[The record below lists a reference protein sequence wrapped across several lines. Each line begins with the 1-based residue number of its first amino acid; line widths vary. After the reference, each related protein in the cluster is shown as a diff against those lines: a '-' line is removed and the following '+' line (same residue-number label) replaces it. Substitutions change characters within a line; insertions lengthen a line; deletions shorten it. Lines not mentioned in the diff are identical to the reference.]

1 MKKVKK
7 KKVLLLLKTKIYYT
21 IIFKLPIDMSIVA
34 QIYTYCT
41 FILKFHVTNF

>member
-1 MKKVKK
+1 MKKIKK
-7 KKVLLLLKTKIYYT
+7 KKSFIIIENKQIYY

-34 QIYTYCT
+34 QLYTYCT